1 MLATAYTHSRFPYPM
16 DDDVPR
22 IAPLL
27 LSALVLA
34 PASAAAVPATAGEA
48 APKPIVW
55 GYMGG
60 GNDDEGWGELS
71 PDFATCDLG
80 HSQSPVGIGELTTSA
95 MAPLR
100 FNYQKS
106 PASIEKKDRTL
117 VYSFKNAGTLSD
129 HGHLYTLEEI
139 RIHTPAEHEVVGTL
153 YPGELHLIHRDRK
166 GKRLIVGVFLD
177 YRPEGAKALDTLLD
191 SAPAKAKTIVP
202 LHLNPADLLP
212 EKRGY
217 YAYSGS
223 LSWPPCTEGV
233 EWRVLKESLPM
244 SRGQMKTVGR
254 LLGRNAR
261 LLQPLYLRHVKETVN

>member
-1 MLATAYTHSRFPYPM
+1 
-16 DDDVPR
+16 
-22 IAPLL
+22 
-27 LSALVLA
+27 
-34 PASAAAVPATAGEA
+34 
-48 APKPIVW
+48 
-55 GYMGG
+55 
-60 GNDDEGWGELS
+60 
-71 PDFATCDLG
+71 
-80 HSQSPVGIGELTTSA
+80 
-95 MAPLR
+95 
-100 FNYQKS
+100 
-106 PASIEKKDRTL
+106 
-117 VYSFKNAGTLSD
+117 
-129 HGHLYTLEEI
+129 
-139 RIHTPAEHEVVGTL
+139 VVGTL